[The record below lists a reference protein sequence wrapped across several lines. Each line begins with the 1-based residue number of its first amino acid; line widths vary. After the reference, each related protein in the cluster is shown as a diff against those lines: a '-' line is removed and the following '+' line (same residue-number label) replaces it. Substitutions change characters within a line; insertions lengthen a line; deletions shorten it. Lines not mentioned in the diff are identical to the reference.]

1 MNEQFLHYIWKFQYF
16 DKNNLLTE
24 EGQELQIIS
33 AGIHNHD
40 AGADFEDAVLKIGKP
55 ENQMQWQGTIEID
68 TYGFNWESH
77 HHATNEAYENV
88 ILHVVWKNPK
98 EICRRNGAKVPVL
111 VLENRIDERL
121 WLRYQEFLRNEHKIP
136 CQGYWNEKSI
146 KNEDIKLLPAF
157 EKMINRTLE
166 ERLIRKAGHILS
178 LLERNSY
185 DWEETS
191 YQILL
196 EHYGFKKNNEPFL
209 QLAKEL
215 PFKIIKKHSN
225 QLFQLEALFYGMA
238 GFLSKEFET
247 AIIDNFLMTHKF
259 LVANNYD
266 IQSERN
272 VKLEND
278 VKEEKDYFENL
289 QREFRFL
296 SHKYSLQEREVH
308 ISQWKFLRLRPSNFP
323 TVRIAQVIG
332 LLSQQNHLFSI
343 IINAK
348 TLKELYQFFETELP
362 DYWKTHYY
370 FCKKLTQPK
379 DQNKKLSKETKAKQK
394 QNSGL
399 GKDAQQNL
407 IINVVIPI
415 RIAHSLYRQ
424 ERDNLPKKWLDQ
436 LKVEKNNVISLYKS
450 LEKIEYSDSE
460 HIESPPFRIKTA
472 AQSQSLLELYSQ
484 YCSLIKCLSCE
495 VGKEILQKG

>member
-16 DKNNLLTE
+16 DKSNLLTE
-24 EGQELQIIS
+24 EGEELQIIS

-40 AGADFEDAVLKIGKP
+40 AGADFEDAILKIGSKAK
-55 ENQMQWQGTIEID
+55 NTQWQGTIEID

-98 EICRRNGAKVPVL
+98 EVFTKKGSKIPVL

-121 WLRYQEFLRNEHKIP
+121 WLTYQEFLRNEHKIP
-136 CQGYWNEKSI
+136 CQGYWEEENKDNDKIELIPS
-146 KNEDIKLLPAF
+146 F
-157 EKMINRTLE
+157 EKMMNRTLS
-166 ERLIRKAGHILS
+166 ERLIRKSRHVLS
-178 LLERNSY
+178 LLERNGY

-196 EHYGFKKNNEPFL
+196 EHFGFKKNNAPFL

-225 QLFQLEALFYGMA
+225 QIFQIEALFYGMA
-238 GFLSKEFET
+238 GFLTTENEKL
-247 AIIDNFLMTHKF
+247 IIDNFSNAKS
-259 LVANNYD
+259 YD
-266 IQSERN
+266 TQSE
-272 VKLEND
+272 VDVELESD
-278 VKEEKDYFENL
+278 IEEEKRYFQNL

-296 SHKYSLQEREVH
+296 SHKYSLQGKEVN
-308 ISQWKFLRLRPSNFP
+308 SVQWKFLRLRPSNFP

-332 LLSQQNHLFSI
+332 LLSQQNHLFSVI
-343 IINAK
+343 LNATK
-348 TLKELYQFFETELP
+348 LKDFYSFFETDLP
-362 DYWKTHYY
+362 SYWKTHYH
-370 FCKKLTQPK
+370 FAKK
-379 DQNKKLSKETKAKQK
+379 NKEGSL
-394 QNSGL
+394 NSNL

-407 IINVVIPI
+407 IINVVVPI

-424 ERDNLPKKWLDQ
+424 KEDNLAKKWLNE
-436 LKVEKNNVISLYKS
+436 LKAEKNNIIKLYKP
-450 LEKIEYSDSE
+450 LEKTKDSD
-460 HIESPPFRIKTA
+460 FKIKTA

-484 YCSLIKCLSCE
+484 YCNPKKCLSCE
-495 VGKEILQKG
+495 VGREVLNQ

>member
-24 EGQELQIIS
+24 EGKEIQIIS

-40 AGADFEDAVLKIGKP
+40 AGADFEDAVLKIIDGK
-55 ENQMQWQGTIEID
+55 EKTKWQGTIEID

-98 EICRRNGAKVPVL
+98 DVFRKNGSKIPVL

-121 WLRYQEFLRNEHKIP
+121 WLKYQEFLKNDNKIA
-136 CQGYWNEKSI
+136 CQGYWSEEETNNESI
-146 KNEDIKLLPAF
+146 NLISSF
-157 EKMINRTLE
+157 EKMMSRTLD
-166 ERLIRKAGHILS
+166 ERLIRKSQHVLS
-178 LLERNSY
+178 LLERNSF

-196 EHYGFKKNNEPFL
+196 EHFGFKKNNAPFL

-225 QLFQLEALFYGMA
+225 QIFQVEALFYGMA
-238 GFLSKEFET
+238 GFLVEK
-247 AIIDNFLMTHKF
+247 
-259 LVANNYD
+259 NNYD
-266 IQSERN
+266 LQSEG
-272 VKLEND
+272 LEKN
-278 VKEEKDYFENL
+278 EENEKQYFESL
-289 QREFRFL
+289 QKEFRFL
-296 SHKYSLQEREVH
+296 SHKYSLQDKEVNLA
-308 ISQWKFLRLRPSNFP
+308 QWKFLRLRPSNFP

-332 LLSQQNHLFSI
+332 LVSQQNHLFSVI
-343 IINAK
+343 LNAK
-348 TLKELYQFFETELP
+348 ILKEFYEFFKTELP
-362 DYWKTHYY
+362 VYWKTHYN
-370 FCKKLTQPK
+370 FGKKNKQDK
-379 DQNKKLSKETKAKQK
+379 DGNFK
-394 QNSGL
+394 QNSNL

-424 ERDNLPKKWLDQ
+424 KEDFLPKKWLAE
-436 LKVEKNNVISLYKS
+436 LKAEKNNIINLYKD
-450 LEKIEYSDSE
+450 LEKIDNSE
-460 HIESPPFRIKTA
+460 FKIKTA

-484 YCSLIKCLSCE
+484 YCNLKKCLSCE
-495 VGKEILQKG
+495 VGKEILKK

>member
-24 EGQELQIIS
+24 EGNKLEIIT
-33 AGIHNHD
+33 AGTHNHD
-40 AGADFEDAVLKIGKP
+40 AGADFEDSILKINKTK
-55 ENQMQWQGTIEID
+55 WQGTIEID

-98 EICRRNGAKVPVL
+98 EVFRKNGSKVPVL

-121 WLRYQEFLRNEHKIP
+121 WLTYQEFLRNEHKIP
-136 CQGYWNEKSI
+136 CQGYWNGETENKESI
-146 KNEDIKLLPAF
+146 NLISSF
-157 EKMINRTLE
+157 EKMMNRTLD
-166 ERLIRKAGHILS
+166 ERLIRKSQHVLS

-196 EHYGFKKNNEPFL
+196 EHFGFKKNNAPFL

-225 QLFQLEALFYGMA
+225 QIFQIETLFYGMA
-238 GFLSKEFET
+238 GFLMNGNRDWELDFR
-247 AIIDNFLMTHKF
+247 
-259 LVANNYD
+259 NNYEK
-266 IQSERN
+266 QSKGLEKDKEN
-272 VKLEND
+272 EKLEQELI
-278 VKEEKDYFENL
+278 KEKQYFENL
-289 QREFRFL
+289 QKEFRFL
-296 SHKYSLQEREVH
+296 SHKYSLQDKEVNLA
-308 ISQWKFLRLRPSNFP
+308 QWKFLRLRPSNFP

-332 LLSQQNHLFSI
+332 LVSQQNHLFSVI
-343 IINAK
+343 LNAK
-348 TLKELYQFFETELP
+348 NLKEFYEFFKTELP
-362 DYWKTHYY
+362 TYWKTHYN
-370 FCKKLTQPK
+370 FGKLNTK
-379 DQNKKLSKETKAKQK
+379 DKDGQIKE
-394 QNSGL
+394 NSTL

-415 RIAHSLYRQ
+415 RVAHSLYRQ
-424 ERDNLPKKWLDQ
+424 KEDNLSKKWLNE
-436 LKVEKNNVISLYKS
+436 LKAEKNNVISLYKP
-450 LEKIEYSDSE
+450 LEKTQNSN
-460 HIESPPFRIKTA
+460 FKIKTA

-484 YCSLIKCLSCE
+484 YCNLKKCLSCE
-495 VGKEILQKG
+495 VGKEILKK